1 MHNSSSQLRSPQQ
14 IQTKDSKG
22 QITLVAYILQ
32 QLLTRSAQ
40 RYPEKMAVWA
50 RKRSLTYRELDE
62 RSTQLAH
69 LLRQRGLKKGDRV
82 GIFFPKCVESLVC
95 MFGVLKAGGVY
106 VPLDPQAPADRV
118 GYIIENCGIRVLLT
132 SKERRGALTPET
144 IASLEY
150 CVMTDDSGSNGSGNK
165 VVPWAMLGEFPKS
178 PAPPVTLTETDLAY
192 ILYTSGS
199 TGRPKGVMLS
209 HQNALTF
216 VEWCA
221 EKFQVRP
228 EDRLSN
234 HAPLHFDLSVFDV
247 YNAMEAGA
255 TVYLVTE
262 DLALFPTTLA
272 NFIEAQQITIW
283 YSVPSALML
292 LLLHANMKAEKLPHL
307 RIVLFAGEVF
317 PMKYLR
323 QLADLLP
330 SVELFNLYGPTETNV
345 CTYYHVERERLAG
358 MEKLPI
364 GIACENTEVF
374 AVNDQDQIVTAPGE
388 SGELYV
394 RGPGV
399 TYGYWADVEKTRKMV
414 VPNRFQA
421 HFNENMYRT
430 GDLVTL
436 AEDGNYYFQGRR
448 DSQIKS
454 RGYRIELGD
463 IESALLSHP
472 GVREAAAIAIP
483 DELVGN
489 RIKAVVAAH
498 EAQELKITELQ
509 QFCGT
514 IIPKYMIPEQ
524 IEFLEALPKTSTG
537 KIDRVSLAKAAV
549 VNELAKV

>member
-1 MHNSSSQLRSPQQ
+1 
-14 IQTKDSKG
+14 
-22 QITLVAYILQ
+22 VAYLLQ
-32 QLLTRSAQ
+32 QLLTRSTAL
-40 RYPEKMAVWA
+40 YPEKTAVWA
-50 RKRSLTYRELDE
+50 RKRSLSYRELDE

-69 LLRQRGLKKGDRV
+69 LLQRRGLKKGDRV

-106 VPLDPQAPADRV
+106 VPLDPQAPGERIA
-118 GYIIENCGIRVLLT
+118 YIIANCGIRVLLT
-132 SKERRGALTPET
+132 TKERKAALAAEV
-144 IASLEY
+144 IAALDY
-150 CVMTDDSGSNGSGNK
+150 CVMTDDSGANGSGNK
-165 VVPWAMLGEFPKS
+165 VVPWAMLGDNPAS
-178 PAPPVTLTETDLAY
+178 PAPEVVLTETDLAY

-221 EKFQVRP
+221 AKFQVRA

-272 NFIEAQQITIW
+272 QFIEQQQITLW

-292 LLLHANMKAEKLPHL
+292 LLLHANLKAEKLPHL
-307 RIVLFAGEVF
+307 RTILFAGEVF
-317 PMKYLR
+317 PMKYLK
-323 QLADLLP
+323 QLSELLP
-330 SVELFNLYGPTETNV
+330 NVDLYNLYGPTETNV
-345 CTYYHVERERLAG
+345 CTYYRVERERLSG
-358 MEKLPI
+358 MDKLPI
-364 GIACENTEVF
+364 GVACENTEVF
-374 AVNDQDQIVTAPGE
+374 AVNDQDQIVTKAGE
-388 SGELYV
+388 GGELYV
-394 RGPGV
+394 RGPSV
-399 TYGYWADVEKTRKMV
+399 TYGYWADAEKTRKMV
-414 VPNRFQA
+414 VPNRFQS

-454 RGYRIELGD
+454 RGYRIELGE

-472 GVREAAAIAIP
+472 AVREAAAVAIP
-483 DELVGN
+483 DDLIGN

-498 EAQELKITELQ
+498 ETQELKIAELQ
-509 QFCGT
+509 QFCAT
-514 IIPKYMIPEQ
+514 LIPKYMIPEQ

-537 KIDRVSLAKAAV
+537 KIDRVRLAQS
-549 VNELAKV
+549 N